1 MRQSKLIDL
10 LRSFDARETARFRE
24 LAASPFFNKNQKIRA
39 LLDFCLGFGPDYNA
53 EGLDKRTAY
62 RHIYKEKGYE
72 ELRLNNLL
80 SDTLQLG
87 YQLLGQLELESLNP
101 LQKRLELQSLLD
113 RRAEKHLR
121 HSTQRLQQLTERMSN
136 RSHNF
141 QHERYEM
148 AQLLDRYALQR
159 NPRRFTP
166 HLQHQSDA
174 LDRYYWC
181 NKLRLACDMASRNRA
196 INATY
201 TCHFLEELLSL
212 FRQQPP
218 LLAESPALQTY
229 YQALMMLS
237 SEEEAHYRSLR
248 QLLSQHHSVFTLEEL
263 QDLYDYAQNYCV
275 KRINSGEAAFYRD
288 ILDLYKEMLDRRVL
302 LRQGYLTQWSYINIV
317 TAGIRLKEF
326 KWTEDFIYTY
336 RSQLAPEVQEN
347 VFTYSLAAL
356 QFERAQYLE
365 ALQTL
370 QGVEFSDAFYHMA
383 AKMIQLKSY
392 YELQEEEALYAL
404 LEASRKYI
412 KRNRQLSTYQK
423 QSNGN
428 FLKMIARLQKLRS
441 RQAQYGSAPPDNL
454 NDLLQRIDTQ
464 PELANRSWLRRKVS
478 LLA

>member
-10 LRSFDARETARFRE
+10 LRSLDARETARFQE
-24 LAASPFFNKNQKIRA
+24 LVESPFFNKNQKIRA
-39 LLDFCLGFGPDYNA
+39 LLDFCLRFSPDYDA
-53 EGLDKRTAY
+53 EELDKTVAY
-62 RHIYKEKGYE
+62 RHVFKEDDYN
-72 ELRLNNLL
+72 ELRLNNVL

-87 YQLLGQLELESLNP
+87 YQLLAQLEMEARSP
-101 LQKRLELQSLLD
+101 FQKRLELQSLLD
-113 RRAEKHLR
+113 RRSEKHLR
-121 HSTQRLQQLTERMSN
+121 HSTQRLQQLTERLPH
-136 RSHNF
+136 RSHHY

-159 NPRRFTP
+159 NPRRYTP

-201 TCHFLEELLSL
+201 NCHFLEELLSL

-288 ILDLYKEMLDRRVL
+288 ILDLYKEMLDRKVL

-347 VFTYSLAAL
+347 VFTYNLAAL
-356 QFERAQYLE
+356 QFERAQYQE

-454 NDLLQRIDTQ
+454 NALLQRIDAQ
-464 PELANRSWLRRKVS
+464 PELANRSWLRRKVGA
-478 LLA
+478 LG

>member
-1 MRQSKLIDL
+1 M
-10 LRSFDARETARFRE
+10 
-24 LAASPFFNKNQKIRA
+24 
-39 LLDFCLGFGPDYNA
+39 LDFCLDFGPDYDA
-53 EGLDKRTAY
+53 EELDKRAAY
-62 RHIYKEKGYE
+62 RHIYKQERYE
-72 ELRLNNLL
+72 ELRINNLL

-87 YQLLGQLELESLNP
+87 YQLLAQLELEARSP
-101 LQKRLELQSLLD
+101 FQKRLELEALLD

-121 HSTQRLQQLTERMSN
+121 HCTQRLQQLTERLPH
-136 RSHNF
+136 RSHHY

-148 AQLLDRYALQR
+148 AQLLDRFALQR

-201 TCHFLEELLSL
+201 NCHFLEELLSL

-288 ILDLYKEMLDRRVL
+288 ILDLYKEMLDRKVL

-336 RSQLAPEVQEN
+336 RSQLAQEVQEN
-347 VFTYSLAAL
+347 VFTYNLAAL
-356 QFERAQYLE
+356 QFERAQYQE

-454 NDLLQRIDTQ
+454 NALLQRIDAQ

-478 LLA
+478 SLA

>member
-10 LRSFDARETARFRE
+10 LRGFDVRETARFRDMV
-24 LAASPFFNKNQKIRA
+24 ASPFFNKNHKIRA
-39 LLDFCLGFGPDYNA
+39 LMDFCLRFGPDFEA
-53 EGLDKRTAY
+53 EGLNKRAAY
-62 RHIYKEKGYE
+62 AYVFKEEGYN
-72 ELRLNNLL
+72 ELRLNNIL

-87 YQLLGQLELESLNP
+87 YQLLGQLELEARSTF
-101 LQKRLELQSLLD
+101 QKRLELQALLD

-121 HSTQRLQQLTERMSN
+121 HSTQRLQQLTDRLPH
-136 RSHNF
+136 RSHHY
-141 QHERYEM
+141 QHDRYKM

-166 HLQHQSDA
+166 HLQHQNDA

-201 TCHFLEELLSL
+201 NCHFLEELLSL

-237 SEEEAHYRSLR
+237 SKEEGHYRALR
-248 QLLSQHHSVFTLEEL
+248 ELLSQHYNVFTPEER

-288 ILDLYKEMLDRRVL
+288 ILDLYKEMLDRKVL

-347 VFTYSLAAL
+347 VFTYNLAAL
-356 QFERAQYLE
+356 QFERAQYQE

-392 YELQEEEALYAL
+392 YELQEEEAFYAL

-412 KRNRQLSTYQK
+412 KRNRQLSAYQK

-441 RQAQYGSAPPDNL
+441 LQAQYGSAQPEPL
-454 NDLLQRIDTQ
+454 NALLLRIDAQ
-464 PELANRSWLRRKVS
+464 PELANRSWLNRKMGE
-478 LLA
+478 LG